1 MKFKNNLNSL
11 KNINKKSLEDSIKL
25 LKQLDTS
32 LYRKK
37 LKIIDNSSISMHF
50 RHIYDFWNCFY
61 EGLKLSK
68 INYNNRLRDTVLENN
83 KNEMEIAFN
92 EIILNIDKIAS
103 QELILI
109 DDLIEPSNQIN
120 IKTNIIRE
128 LIFLYEHTTHHI
140 YIIRMVMNSLNIKIE
155 DNYIGYN
162 LSTIKKIKCV

>member
-1 MKFKNNLNSL
+1 MKVKNNLNSL

-25 LKQLDTS
+25 LKQLDTN
-32 LYRKK
+32 LYNKK

-50 RHIYDFWNCFY
+50 RHIHDFWNCFY
-61 EGLKLSK
+61 EGLKLNK

-92 EIILNIDKIAS
+92 KIIFNIDKIAS
-103 QELILI
+103 LELMLT

-120 IKTNIIRE
+120 IETNIIRE

-140 YIIRMVMNSLNIKIE
+140 YIIRMVMNSLNIKIK
-155 DNYIGYN
+155 DDYIGYN

>member
-1 MKFKNNLNSL
+1 MKVKNNLNSL

-25 LKQLDTS
+25 LKQLDTN
-32 LYRKK
+32 LYNKK

-61 EGLKLSK
+61 EGLKLNK

-92 EIILNIDKIAS
+92 KIIFNIDKIAS
-103 QELILI
+103 LELMLT

-120 IKTNIIRE
+120 IETNIIRE

-140 YIIRMVMNSLNIKIE
+140 YIIRMVMNSLNIKIK
-155 DNYIGYN
+155 DDYIGYN

>member
-50 RHIYDFWNCFY
+50 RHIYDFWNCFH

-68 INYNNRLRDTVLENN
+68 INYNNRLRDTILENN

-92 EIILNIDKIAS
+92 EIILNIDKIVS
-103 QELILI
+103 QKLILI

-140 YIIRMVMNSLNIKIE
+140 YIIRMVMNSLNIKIK
-155 DNYIGYN
+155 DDYIGYN